1 MKNNS
6 FDKYFTSW
14 NEGNTGYFKVAPITI
29 NITKDAVKLEQLAKK
44 AAEEIKAEVSYAWDL
59 GEKSSDAWWL
69 TWGGYSLEEE
79 IPYYAATTMPEAI
92 DKLNSFDPEDNDY
105 ECSTV
110 EEFKD
115 MLFSAYDEELK
126 KSDLNRGFQLWIA
139 SLDSKAAKTLKYDL
153 ESWTARAK
161 DL

>member
-1 MKNNS
+1 MKNQN

-14 NEGNTGYFKVAPITI
+14 NEGETGYFKVAPITI
-29 NITKDAVKLEQLAKK
+29 NITQDAAKLEQLAKK
-44 AAEEIKAEVSYAWDL
+44 AAEEIAAEVSYAWDL
-59 GEKSSDAWWL
+59 GKTDSDAWWL

-79 IPYYAATTMPEAI
+79 IPYFAAISMPEAI

-110 EEFKD
+110 EEFRD
-115 MLFSAYDEELK
+115 LLFNAYDEELK
-126 KSDLNRGFQLWIA
+126 KSDLTRGFQLWIA
-139 SLDSKAAKTLKYDL
+139 SLDAKVLKTLHYDL
-153 ESWTARAK
+153 ESWTTRAK